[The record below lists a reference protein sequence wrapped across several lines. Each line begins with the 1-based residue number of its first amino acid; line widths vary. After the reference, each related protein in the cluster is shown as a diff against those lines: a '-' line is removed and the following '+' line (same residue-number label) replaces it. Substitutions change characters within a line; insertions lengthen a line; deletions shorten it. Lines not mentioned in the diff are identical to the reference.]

1 MLLAAL
7 MALAIS
13 APGDD
18 GTAGAAASA
27 SNGLD
32 FVGQFKSLCWSHI
45 ADPSG
50 ALAQADAEGWGPAP
64 AGLAEQLAHE
74 DKNMLDAQVRMNQ
87 TPRGVLLLLTAKAVF
102 ETKPAAHGRA
112 CTIIAP
118 GGAVDVNQARADL
131 VAWLQ
136 HEPDVRTESNGV
148 NFAFSDGPHG
158 REFLST
164 AEPEQSPAW
173 RAGTA
178 RIISLQSNPSVSLIG
193 LMVPDR

>member
-18 GTAGAAASA
+18 GAAGAAAPA
-27 SNGLD
+27 PD
-32 FVGQFKSLCWSHI
+32 FVGQFKHLCWGHV

-50 ALAQADAEGWGPAP
+50 ALAQAEAEGWGAAP

-74 DKNMLDAQVRMNQ
+74 DKNLQDAQVRMNQ

-102 ETKPAAHGRA
+102 ETKPVAHGKA
-112 CTIIAP
+112 CTIVAP
-118 GGAVDVNQARADL
+118 GGEVDAQQARAEL

-136 HEPDVRTESNGV
+136 HEPDPRADADGV

-164 AEPEQSPAW
+164 AAPEQSPAW